1 MLRTVEQKAMDY
13 IKRCFR
19 MERFWNEMQGAQ
31 IQSFLRNPV
40 RYNTGKENC
49 LWSKS
54 LPPQFFQNSQSTD
67 IRQRH
72 IHQKKIWHMLLYA
85 QKNIT
90 ACANSHY
97 RNMAIFFCNSPH

>member
-1 MLRTVEQKAMDY
+1 MDY

-19 MERFWNEMQGAQ
+19 MERFWNEMQSAQ
-31 IQSFLRNPV
+31 IQRLLCNAI

-72 IHQKKIWHMLLYA
+72 IHQKKIWHMPISW
-85 QKNIT
+85 QRRIV
-90 ACANSHY
+90 NST
-97 RNMAIFFCNSPH
+97 RKIALTVA